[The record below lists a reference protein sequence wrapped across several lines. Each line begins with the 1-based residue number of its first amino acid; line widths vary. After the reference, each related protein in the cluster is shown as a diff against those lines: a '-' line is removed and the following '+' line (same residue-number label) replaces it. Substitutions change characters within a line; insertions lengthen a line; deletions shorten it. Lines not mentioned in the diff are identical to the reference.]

1 MQLSE
6 YLYHQQNW
14 YSIPIIK
21 CIKDSHNISR
31 LIFFYSE
38 NKNFLLPVR
47 CKLWKYGPSHIK
59 LLFYHSDENLT
70 HQTWWKSL
78 PLGLLTS
85 CSMDSRMEVSYLWR
99 VFCESRVTRGD
110 LVRLTSPWWPFVKTT
125 RTGTNCP
132 EKQSLW
138 PFEDN
143 NMNLYPTK
151 WTIALRDKTREH
163 DCSPQSPL
171 VDDVLFHCFVLWL
184 FIPLDQVGDIQLVMK
199 AVLVKKKTVP
209 NLPLQM

>member
-1 MQLSE
+1 M
-6 YLYHQQNW
+6 
-14 YSIPIIK
+14 
-21 CIKDSHNISR
+21 
-31 LIFFYSE
+31 
-38 NKNFLLPVR
+38 
-47 CKLWKYGPSHIK
+47 G
-59 LLFYHSDENLT
+59 
-70 HQTWWKSL
+70 
-78 PLGLLTS
+78 
-85 CSMDSRMEVSYLWR
+85 SRMEVSYLWR

-184 FIPLDQVGDIQLVMK
+184 FIPLDQVGDIMK
-199 AVLVKKKTVP
+199 AVHVKKKQFQTCLCKCSFYFCIQSCLSNNYIQGKKIFSH
-209 NLPLQM
+209 NLRLFGMFSAKLLHYVTCIWQVLCLRKSAGTYDKEDQHCTFLLLQLR